1 MTNMDPISPR
11 RSGGPPEGGRCA
23 LLFDG
28 ACPFCSREAA
38 LLRRADG
45 AGRMRF
51 VDISDSAFDPAVYGL
66 TRAEVEAQLHFFD
79 EAGRLWR
86 AMEAVRAAYRTAGL
100 GRRMAW
106 TGVPLLRPVFDRLYR
121 VFARNRVRWGG
132 GWMRLSRRFSGRRAS
147 GRES

>member
-1 MTNMDPISPR
+1 MAGPPA
-11 RSGGPPEGGRCA
+11 GGPSANGRCM

-38 LLRRADG
+38 LLRRADA
-45 AGRMRF
+45 AGRIRF
-51 VDISDSAFDPAVYGL
+51 VDIAAPGFDPAAYGL
-66 TRAEVEAQLHFFD
+66 TRAGVEAQLHFFD
-79 EAGRLWR
+79 EAGRLCR
-86 AMEAVRAAYRTAGL
+86 AMDAVRGAYRAAGL

-106 TGVPLLRPVFDRLYR
+106 TGAPLLRPLFDWFYL

-132 GWMRLSRRFSGRRAS
+132 GWRRFSRRFSGRRTS